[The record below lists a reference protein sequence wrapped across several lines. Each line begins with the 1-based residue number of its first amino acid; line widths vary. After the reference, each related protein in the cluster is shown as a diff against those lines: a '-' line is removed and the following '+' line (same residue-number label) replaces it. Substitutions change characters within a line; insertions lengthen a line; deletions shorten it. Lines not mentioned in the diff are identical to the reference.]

1 MWQPNALSGVKVLDF
16 TQFIA
21 GPVVTRLMAELGAE
35 VVKVELAP
43 DGDNSRKLPNFKD
56 GRSAYFIQ
64 HNLGKKSLCLDIAR
78 PEAKELL
85 LKLVEKADV
94 IVENFS
100 PGIIGR
106 FGFGWDVVKA
116 RNPWAI
122 MCSISAFGQTGEL
135 SRLRG
140 FDFIAQSYSGITS
153 VIGEPD
159 RAPSVTGAAIGDTGT
174 GLLAYGAIL
183 TALYNRAKPGG
194 TGQFLDIALIDF
206 YMQCHEI
213 NVQMVSTSGGAVV
226 PGRTGSQHNVV
237 CPFGLFPTSDGG
249 YVMITCLGEH
259 WRLLCKAMGRP
270 EMADDPRYVDNAA
283 RMKHQAEVVAAVTAW
298 TSSLKLAQ
306 VLDALDK
313 GKVPAAPMLSVDQ
326 AMKEPH
332 LLERRTV
339 RTVEDPVFGS
349 FQVPG
354 MPLRFSAFP
363 LRDPG
368 LAPFL
373 GQHNGEVLGEVGVSA
388 EQVRALTDKGV
399 LVERRV

>member
-21 GPVVTRLMAELGAE
+21 GPLVTRLMAELGAE
-35 VVKVELAP
+35 VIKVELAP

-56 GRSAYFIQ
+56 GRSAYFVQ
-64 HNLGKKSLCLDIAR
+64 HNLGKKSLCLDISR
-78 PEAKELL
+78 PEARELL
-85 LKLVEKADV
+85 LKLVETTDV
-94 IVENFS
+94 VVENFS

-106 FGFGWDVVKA
+106 FGLGWDVVRQ

-122 MCSISAFGQTGEL
+122 MCSISAFGQQGEL

-159 RAPSVTGAAIGDTGT
+159 RAPSIAGAAIGDTGT
-174 GLLAYGAIL
+174 GIMAYAAIA
-183 TALYNRAKPGG
+183 TALYTRAKPGG
-194 TGQFLDIALIDF
+194 TGQFLDMALIDF

-237 CPFGLFPTSDGG
+237 CPFGLFPCKDGG

-259 WRLLCKAMGRP
+259 WRLLCKAMDRP
-270 EMADDPRYVDNAA
+270 EMADDPRYADNAA
-283 RMKHQAEVVAAVTAW
+283 RMKNQAEVVAAVTRW
-298 TSSLKLAQ
+298 TGGLDLAE
-306 VLDALDK
+306 VAERLER
-313 GKVPAAPMLSVDQ
+313 GKVPCAPMLTVDQ
-326 AMKEPH
+326 VMRQPH
-332 LLERRTV
+332 LVERGTV
-339 RTVEDPVFGS
+339 RAIEDPVFGK

-363 LRDPG
+363 PRDPG
-368 LAPFL
+368 RAPFL
-373 GQHNGEVLGEVGVSA
+373 GQHNAEILAGVGVDA
-388 EQVRALTDKGV
+388 GAVRALTEAGV
-399 LVERRV
+399 LIEKRV

>member
-35 VVKVELAP
+35 VIKVELAP
-43 DGDNSRKLPNFKD
+43 GGDNARKLPNFKE

-64 HNLGKKSLCLDIAR
+64 HNLGKKSLCLDIGK

-85 LKLVEKADV
+85 LKLVDQADV

-100 PGIIGR
+100 PGIIER
-106 FGFGWDVVKA
+106 FGLGWDVVKA

-122 MCSISAFGQTGEL
+122 MCSISAFGQQGEL

-140 FDFIAQSYSGITS
+140 FDFIAQSYSGVTS

-159 RAPSVTGAAIGDTGT
+159 RAPSVPGVAMGDTGT
-174 GLLAYGAIL
+174 GLLAYGAIA
-183 TALYNRAKPGG
+183 TALYTRAKPGG
-194 TGQFLDIALIDF
+194 TGQYLDIALVDF

-237 CPFGLFPTSDGG
+237 CPFGLFRCADG

-259 WRLLCKAMGRP
+259 WRLLCATMARP
-270 EMADDPRYVDNAA
+270 ELADDPRYVDNAA
-283 RMKHQAEVVAAVTAW
+283 RMARKDEVVKIVEDW
-298 TSSLKLAQ
+298 TSRHTIGQA
-306 VLDALDK
+306 LDALET
-313 GKVPAAPMLSVDQ
+313 GKVPAAPMLTVDQ

-332 LLERRTV
+332 LLERGTV
-339 RTVEDPVFGS
+339 RTVHDPVFGA

-368 LAPFL
+368 MAPFL
-373 GQHNGEVLGEVGVSA
+373 GQHNEEILGEIGVSA
-388 EQVRALTDKGV
+388 ARVKALTEAGV
-399 LVERRV
+399 LLNRRV

>member
-35 VVKVELAP
+35 VIKVELAP
-43 DGDNSRKLPNFKD
+43 GGDNARKLPNFKD

-64 HNLGKKSLCLDIAR
+64 HNLGKKSLCLDIGK

-85 LKLVEKADV
+85 LKLVDQADV

-100 PGIIGR
+100 PGIIER
-106 FGFGWDVVKA
+106 FGLGWDVVKA

-122 MCSISAFGQTGEL
+122 MCSISAFGQRGEL

-140 FDFIAQSYSGITS
+140 FDFIAQSYSGVTS

-159 RAPSVTGAAIGDTGT
+159 RAPSVPGVAMGDTGT
-174 GLLAYGAIL
+174 GLLAYGAIA
-183 TALYNRAKPGG
+183 TALYTRAKPGG
-194 TGQFLDIALIDF
+194 TGQYLDIALVDF

-237 CPFGLFPTSDGG
+237 CPFGLFRCTDG

-259 WRLLCKAMGRP
+259 WRLLCATMGRP
-270 EMADDPRYVDNAA
+270 ELADDPRYIDNAA
-283 RMKHQAEVVAAVTAW
+283 RMARKDEVVKIVEDW
-298 TSSLKLAQ
+298 TSRHTMSLA
-306 VLDALDK
+306 LDALEK
-313 GKVPAAPMLSVDQ
+313 GKVPAAPMLTVDQ

-332 LLERRTV
+332 LLERGTV
-339 RTVEDPVFGS
+339 RTVHDPVFGA

-368 LAPFL
+368 MAPFL
-373 GQHNGEVLGEVGVSA
+373 GQHNEEILGGIGVSA
-388 EQVRALTDKGV
+388 AQVAALTQAGV
-399 LVERRV
+399 LVNKRV

>member
-35 VVKVELAP
+35 VIKVELAP

-64 HNLGKKSLCLDIAR
+64 HNLGKKSLCLDISK
-78 PEAKELL
+78 PEARELL

-116 RNPWAI
+116 LNPWAI

-159 RAPSVTGAAIGDTGT
+159 RAPSV
-174 GLLAYGAIL
+174 
-183 TALYNRAKPGG
+183 PG
-194 TGQFLDIALIDF
+194 
-206 YMQCHEI
+206 
-213 NVQMVSTSGGAVV
+213 
-226 PGRTGSQHNVV
+226 
-237 CPFGLFPTSDGG
+237 
-249 YVMITCLGEH
+249 
-259 WRLLCKAMGRP
+259 
-270 EMADDPRYVDNAA
+270 
-283 RMKHQAEVVAAVTAW
+283 
-298 TSSLKLAQ
+298 
-306 VLDALDK
+306 
-313 GKVPAAPMLSVDQ
+313 
-326 AMKEPH
+326 
-332 LLERRTV
+332 
-339 RTVEDPVFGS
+339 
-349 FQVPG
+349 
-354 MPLRFSAFP
+354 
-363 LRDPG
+363 
-368 LAPFL
+368 
-373 GQHNGEVLGEVGVSA
+373 
-388 EQVRALTDKGV
+388 
-399 LVERRV
+399 